1 MFTEGER
8 QEALL
13 SLKDKLVDAKEAII
27 VDNYFFSISS
37 QKKEQYCNELKSIF
51 PKNIDLLI
59 FSKQEDK
66 YIIEKLLEKNVKVD
80 VITNTEDIHDRL
92 LIVDMEKY
100 YLIGSSFNGIG
111 LKLCFIYELKN
122 SKNKQRVIEYLGKK
136 IPKGKKYH
144 ATKSCRSL
152 SKSKNIKVVKI
163 SDVGGRGPCKICY

>member
-8 QEALL
+8 EEALL
-13 SLKDKLVDAKEAII
+13 SLKDKLVDAKVAII

-51 PKNIDLLI
+51 PKNIELLI

-66 YIIEKLLEKNVKVD
+66 YIIRKLLEKNIKVD

-100 YLIGSSFNGIG
+100 YLIGSSFNGLG

-136 IPKGKKYH
+136 IPKGKK
-144 ATKSCRSL
+144 TIL
-152 SKSKNIKVVKI
+152 KNINI
-163 SDVGGRGPCKICY
+163 IN